1 MSHLMLMDET
11 PESVFARYGI
21 DFDER
26 EAELQQYNPLA
37 FSAMKEGDKLLI
49 PLVW

>member
-1 MSHLMLMDET
+1 MSHLMLKDET

-21 DFDER
+21 DFAEN
-26 EAELQQYNPLA
+26 EAKLQQYNQIA
-37 FSAMKEGDKLLI
+37 FSQMKEGDKMLI